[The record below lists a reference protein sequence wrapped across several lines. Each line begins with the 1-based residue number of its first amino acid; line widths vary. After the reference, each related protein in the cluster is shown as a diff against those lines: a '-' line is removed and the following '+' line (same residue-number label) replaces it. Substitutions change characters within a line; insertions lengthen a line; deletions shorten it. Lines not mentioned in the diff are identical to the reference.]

1 MTRQQQSAWAAL
13 DEAETV
19 AGRSGDVAS
28 AALVGAHH
36 LTLLLLGDS
45 AAAVLEAAPEAIAR
59 AREAGR
65 PDLLAICLNYTGS
78 AQVLRGDES
87 GLAALRESLAIAVDM
102 GAEDLAGRAYN
113 NLAYS
118 LWMLTWMDELDATV
132 EEALAYSAV
141 RDLTSTASTNGA
153 RRPRR
158 CCSAGATTRPRR
170 CSTPCTPT
178 SRIRG
183 CSARCRSGF
192 PGCCSPGAACR
203 APSSGS
209 RRCWTRRCSSR
220 TASSADVRATPEPW
234 SSGAGW
240 TTASRCAARSPTP
253 SSPVRWPDLDAAEL
267 VRWLLRAGL
276 IERDAVAPIPG
287 LPEAHAAGWR
297 GDWRAAADA
306 WKRVGAPYERA
317 LELIDSGDV
326 DATLEG
332 IAVLDALDAAPAA
345 RIGRQRLRDLGVARV
360 PRGPVSTTRSN
371 PAGLTERQLDV
382 LALLAD
388 GLTNGEIAA
397 RLVVSTRTVDHHVSA
412 VLAKLGVT
420 TRREAARRARE
431 LRDG

>member
-1 MTRQQQSAWAAL
+1 
-13 DEAETV
+13 
-19 AGRSGDVAS
+19 
-28 AALVGAHH
+28 
-36 LTLLLLGDS
+36 
-45 AAAVLEAAPEAIAR
+45 
-59 AREAGR
+59 
-65 PDLLAICLNYTGS
+65 
-78 AQVLRGDES
+78 
-87 GLAALRESLAIAVDM
+87 
-102 GAEDLAGRAYN
+102 
-113 NLAYS
+113 
-118 LWMLTWMDELDATV
+118 MDELDATV

-141 RDLTSTASTNGA
+141 RDLTSHGFNQRCTKAEALLLRGRYDEAAAMLDALHSDVEDPGLLGEVPQRLSGVLLA
-153 RRPRR
+153 RR
-158 CCSAGATTRPRR
+158 GL
-170 CSTPCTPT
+170 
-178 SRIRG
+178 
-183 CSARCRSGF
+183 
-192 PGCCSPGAACR
+192 PGAEQWLAPLLDEALQQPDRVLGRRAGDARALVEWCWLDDRVEVCR
-203 APSSGS
+203 PL
-209 RRCWTRRCSSR
+209 
-220 TASSADVRATPEPW
+220 ADALLAVR
-234 SSGAGW
+234 S
-240 TTASRCAARSPTP
+240 
-253 SSPVRWPDLDAAEL
+253 PDLDAAEL